1 MESLMRRFARL
12 ALPFLAVLSLTV
24 PARADFIKNAAEWQS
39 LGPDGQAAYAMGIYD
54 VLTVVTADNKYTAA
68 RAMGLRA
75 CGIGLQ
81 LRGAMV
87 AQAINTFYRD
97 HPDARVVTPFVAFN
111 GYFER
116 GVCSPFINKARQ
128 ELGLPPMK
136 APPLTGQDQQP
147 GQDQQQPDQNQL
159 QNQQQQNMQ

>member
-1 MESLMRRFARL
+1 MELPMRRL
-12 ALPFLAVLSLTV
+12 ALSALAILSLTL
-24 PARADFIKNAAEWQS
+24 PARADFIKNAAEWQR

-54 VLTVVTADNKYTAA
+54 VMTVVTADNKYTAA

-81 LRGAMV
+81 LKGAMV
-87 AQAINTFYRD
+87 AQAINSFYND

-128 ELGLPPMK
+128 EMGLQPMK
-136 APPLTGQDQQP
+136 APPLPDQN
-147 GQDQQQPDQNQL
+147 QQQPDQNQQ
-159 QNQQQQNMQ
+159 QNLQQQNMQ

>member
-1 MESLMRRFARL
+1 MELPMRRL
-12 ALPFLAVLSLTV
+12 ALSALAILSLTL
-24 PARADFIKNAAEWQS
+24 PARADFIKNAAEWQR

-54 VLTVVTADNKYTAA
+54 VMTVVTADNKYTAA

-81 LRGAMV
+81 LKGAMV
-87 AQAINTFYRD
+87 AQAINSFYND

-128 ELGLPPMK
+128 EMGLQPMK
-136 APPLTGQDQQP
+136 AAPLPDQN
-147 GQDQQQPDQNQL
+147 QQQPDPNQQ